1 MRNFFKIILAYCLW
15 FVDLVLA
22 AWLVFIA
29 RTALFAVP
37 ALFFHPGTIVYP
49 KRAEVMDTVF
59 TLLLGM
65 GWLAFIIISLEYYQ
79 PGAHKGNLIKR
90 FARITGP
97 LVLCIF
103 IVDSIL
109 FLLQGI
115 YADNWFRLLIIS
127 VELVVGI
134 ILVVYSRKNAT
145 NKPSKSKY
153 PSLTAKPPNP
163 D

>member
-1 MRNFFKIILAYCLW
+1 MRNIFKDILAYCLW

-22 AWLVFIA
+22 GWLVFIA

-37 ALFFHPGTIVYP
+37 ALFFHPGTLMYP

-65 GWLAFIIISLEYYQ
+65 GWFAFIVITLEYYQ
-79 PGAHKGNLIKR
+79 PGEDKGSLIKR
-90 FARITGP
+90 FAALTGP

-103 IVDSIL
+103 MVDSIL
-109 FLLQGI
+109 FFLQGI
-115 YADNWFRLLIIS
+115 YANNWFRLLIIS

-134 ILVVYSRKNAT
+134 ILVIYSRKNAT
-145 NKPSKSKY
+145 IKPS
-153 PSLTAKPPNP
+153 
-163 D
+163 

>member
-22 AWLVFIA
+22 AWLAVIG

-37 ALFFHPGTIVYP
+37 AVFFHPGTIMYP

-59 TLLLGM
+59 TMLLGM
-65 GWLAFIIISLEYYQ
+65 GWFTFIVITLEYFE
-79 PGAHKGNLIKR
+79 PGEHKGNLIKR
-90 FARITGP
+90 FATVTGP

-109 FLLQGI
+109 FYLQGFD
-115 YADNWFRLLIIS
+115 ADNWFRLLIIS
-127 VELVVGI
+127 AELVVGI
-134 ILVVYSRKNAT
+134 ILLIYSRKNA
-145 NKPSKSKY
+145 NNPS
-153 PSLTAKPPNP
+153 
-163 D
+163 